1 MNEIQVSVIVPVY
14 NVEPY
19 LPACLDS
26 LVNQTLAQMEILVV
40 NDGSTDRSA
49 AIAEEYAARYPDR
62 IRVFDK
68 ENGGLSDAR
77 NYALPHARGTYIAF
91 VDSDDYVDTAMYAQM
106 VDKARE
112 TDADVVVCAYT
123 EIRDGIVIPLSF
135 ADEMDFYGHSVTASP
150 RLLDSANSYAWN
162 KIYRRSFWMEHGFTF
177 PVGQWYED
185 SAIIYNVL
193 GCANKVVCVDRPFYY
208 YTVKR
213 AGSITGTV
221 NERIF
226 DALLSVESILRFYEG
241 LPQTPALREQVYCL
255 CLRHALVRL
264 QNFPRTKQRRLA
276 RAYIR
281 RCYAFFDENLPG
293 WQDCRLLHPPTS
305 APLKKKV
312 LALIKRHRWLAS
324 VCYVGF
330 PQYVLLTLYDKVSH
344 RG

>member
-1 MNEIQVSVIVPVY
+1 MNDIQVSVIVPVY
-14 NVEPY
+14 NVEAY

-26 LVNQTLAQMEILVV
+26 LVNQTLTDIEILVV
-40 NDGSTDRSA
+40 NDGSTDGSA
-49 AIAEEYAARYPDR
+49 AIAKEYAARDAR

-77 NYALPHARGTYIAF
+77 NYALPHARGEYVAF
-91 VDSDDYVDTAMYAQM
+91 VDSDDYVDTTMYATM
-106 VDKARE
+106 MDKARE
-112 TDADVVVCAYT
+112 TDADVVVCAYA
-123 EIRDGIVIPLSF
+123 EIHRGTVTPLSF
-135 ADEMDFYGHSVTASP
+135 AEEMTYYGHSVTESP
-150 RLLDSANSYAWN
+150 RLLDSANTYAWN

-185 SAIIYNVL
+185 SAVIYNVL
-193 GCANKVVCVDRPFYY
+193 GSANRVDCVDRPFYY

-213 AGSITGTV
+213 AGSITGAV
-221 NERIF
+221 NERVF
-226 DALLSVESILRFYEG
+226 DALLSVESILRFYRT
-241 LPQTPALREQVYCL
+241 LPQSPALQEQVYCL

-264 QNFPRTKQRRLA
+264 QNFPRTKNRRLA

-293 WQDCRLLHPPTS
+293 WQTCRLLHPSAS

-312 LALIKRHRWLAS
+312 LAFIKRHRWLAS

-330 PQYVLLTLYDKVSH
+330 PQYLLLTLYDKVSH